1 SAVTARALSAQFLGG
16 PTRISVTTRADGM
29 IAVNAQGTASASQIP
44 RVWGEALLRRVSG
57 AAAWQGTLTGARG
70 RPLTLIVQ
78 SQLTGVAA
86 DLPPPLAKT
95 AVEPMP
101 LKVERVISPG
111 PPRTDTIKVSLA
123 RTVEAAIE
131 RKREG
136 SAYVV
141 SRGVVSLNQPAVL
154 PDREGFSVTGSL
166 PYVDVERWREVL
178 GGGDGTGSPLS
189 SALDLKIAA
198 LDVGGRRLNDVALR

>member
-1 SAVTARALSAQFLGG
+1 IRNPEAFKLVGEYQLVDNEIKTDSDAPPFSNLNGRLEFTESGISARALSAKFLGG
-16 PTRISVTTRADGM
+16 PATIAVATRADGT
-29 IAVNAQGTASASQIP
+29 IAVSAHGTASPAQIP
-44 RVWGEALLRRVSG
+44 RFWGSEALLRRLSG

-123 RTVEAAIE
+123 RSVDATIQ
-131 RKREG
+131 RRREG
-136 SAYVV
+136 PAYVV
-141 SRGVVSLNQPAVL
+141 SRGAISLNQSAVL
-154 PDREGFSVTGSL
+154 P
-166 PYVDVERWREVL
+166 
-178 GGGDGTGSPLS
+178 
-189 SALDLKIAA
+189 
-198 LDVGGRRLNDVALR
+198 